1 MQLYLIR
8 APSRCTVSIGVGIP
22 WRYRGT
28 FKYSMGKV
36 GFGSIYMRK
45 FCIWM
50 RQNDTGP
57 ERSDL
62 QHWSYPGCPVP
73 ALRITCPAPAFLFP
87 AFLSLLSCLRCRV
100 LIVLSFLFCHRCP
113 VPISVLSR
121 LSCPGHTAC
130 CPIKDFMAIKNWRH
144 NNEWKKRILTKMFVL
159 SETFASYFDK

>member
-1 MQLYLIR
+1 MYCVH
-8 APSRCTVSIGVGIP
+8 RCRYTSNIP
-22 WRYRGT
+22 WE
-28 FKYSMGKV
+28 KV

-45 FCIWM
+45 FCIRM
-50 RQNDTGP
+50 RQNYTGP
-57 ERSDL
+57 ERWDP

-73 ALRITCPAPAFLFP
+73 ALRLTCPAP
-87 AFLSLLSCLRCRV
+87 AFLSLLSCPRCRV
-100 LIVLSFLFCHRCP
+100 LIVLSYLFCHRCP

-130 CPIKDFMAIKNWRH
+130 CPIKDFMAINWRH